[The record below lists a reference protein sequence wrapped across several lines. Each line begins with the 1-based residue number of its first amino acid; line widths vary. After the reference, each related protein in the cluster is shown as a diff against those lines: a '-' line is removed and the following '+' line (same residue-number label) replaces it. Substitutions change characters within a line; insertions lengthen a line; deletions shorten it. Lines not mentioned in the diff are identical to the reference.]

1 MRDLD
6 DIWAELQPWLETME
20 ARRKKAMRRS
30 VIVSIAMLPASIVL
44 WAILRR
50 TGLGGEPSVFIAVAA
65 CLTAMTLIHLPVRIA
80 RMRAKEGVAT
90 RIAAAYGLRYELR
103 PAPPDWFEAVL
114 GHGLLPREHD
124 HALFEDALT
133 GELHG
138 ADFEMCEAQLIEM
151 EESKKGAPRQ
161 KTVFRGAL
169 IRIAF
174 PRTIEGVT
182 LIARDRGAANMLDR
196 WSNSRR
202 SGGKLKR
209 VGLVDPK
216 FEDVF
221 EVYGTD
227 QVMARYLVTPTFME
241 RLLELEAA
249 LEGSNVRAVF
259 DDSLKAG
266 FGKGELLI
274 AADTGNL
281 FEVARKGRIDTRE
294 TLETIHEDIALI
306 AEIIA
311 IVLEPPKI
319 EATA

>member
-30 VIVSIAMLPASIVL
+30 VIMSILLIPVAICL
-44 WAILRR
+44 WAGLPLA
-50 TGLGGEPSVFIAVAA
+50 GLGGGAAGFIAVAMFMIG
-65 CLTAMTLIHLPVRIA
+65 LTLAHLPVYVA
-80 RMRAKEGVAT
+80 RMRAKEGVAA
-90 RIAAAYGLRYELR
+90 RIAAAYGLTYQLR
-103 PAPPDWFEAVL
+103 PETPGWFKAVED
-114 GHGLLPREHD
+114 HGLVPREHD
-124 HALFEDALT
+124 HAVFEDALT

-151 EESKKGAPRQ
+151 DEDKDGSPRQ

-182 LIARDRGAANMLDR
+182 LVARDRGAANILDR
-196 WSNSRR
+196 WSHGRR
-202 SGGKLKR
+202 SGGELKR

-227 QVMARYLVTPTFME
+227 QVMARYLITPTFMD
-241 RLLELEAA
+241 RLLALEAA
-249 LEGSNVRAVF
+249 LEGKNVRAVF
-259 DDSLKAG
+259 DDALHAE
-266 FGKGELLI
+266 FGRGELLI
-274 AADTGNL
+274 VAETGNL

-294 TLETIHEDIALI
+294 TVETIHEDIALI
-306 AEIIA
+306 AEIVA
-311 IVLEPPKI
+311 IVMEPPKM
-319 EATA
+319 EARA

>member
-6 DIWAELQPWLETME
+6 DIWAELQPWLTSME
-20 ARRKKAMRRS
+20 ARRKAAMRLS
-30 VIVSIAMLPASIVL
+30 VILSVVL
-44 WAILRR
+44 IPVAIGVGAGLAAA
-50 TGLGGEPSVFIAVAA
+50 GLGGGGATFAALAVLMIG
-65 CLTAMTLIHLPVRIA
+65 LTLAHLPVHLARI
-80 RMRAKEGVAT
+80 RAKEGVAT

-103 PAPPDWFEAVL
+103 PAPPQWFDAVQ
-114 GHGLLPREHD
+114 GHGLVPGNHD
-124 HALFEDALT
+124 HAVFEDALS
-133 GELHG
+133 GELNG
-138 ADFEMCEAQLIEM
+138 AGFEMCEAQLIEM
-151 EESKKGAPRQ
+151 EESQKGAPRQ

-216 FEDVF
+216 FENVF

-266 FGKGELLI
+266 FGRGELLI

-311 IVLEPPKI
+311 IVLEPPKV